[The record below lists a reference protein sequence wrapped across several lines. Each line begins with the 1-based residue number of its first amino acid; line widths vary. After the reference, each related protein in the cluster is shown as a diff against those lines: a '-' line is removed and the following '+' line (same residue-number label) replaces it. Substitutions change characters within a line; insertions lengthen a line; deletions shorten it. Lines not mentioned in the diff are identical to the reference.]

1 MRLDKYLKTSRIIK
15 RRTIAKDACD
25 QGRIE
30 VNDLIAKAGHVVKI
44 GDVITITFG
53 NRTSKYE
60 VLGLTEHVKK
70 EEAQEM
76 FKQLQ

>member
-25 QGRIE
+25 QGRIA
-30 VNDLIAKAGHVVKI
+30 VNDLVAKAGHVVKI